1 MERKAPT
8 DVIIPA
14 GSGEKRRRLGGV
26 ARDKREERLVS
37 LVYLV
42 CLVCLV
48 EPDRPNRPDRRDRP
62 DQPDSGYMLQC
73 DQRTETECRE
83 TYDREP
89 PIGSSTEVAPVF
101 IENRNGL
108 HRREETRCP

>member
-8 DVIIPA
+8 AVIIPA

-48 EPDRPNRPDRRDRP
+48 EPDRLDRP
-62 DQPDSGYMLQC
+62 DEPDQPSLVSPVPLESGIRDC
-73 DQRTETECRE
+73 SRSAHE
-83 TYDREP
+83 
-89 PIGSSTEVAPVF
+89 
-101 IENRNGL
+101 
-108 HRREETRCP
+108 